1 MIEILVAFVLATLII
16 CITLYSILTNN
27 SFLDMIEKRKIENT
41 KVEIE
46 KLRLQQISMGFQI
59 EKAK

>member
-16 CITLYSILTNN
+16 CVTLHSILTDS

-46 KLRLQQISMGFQI
+46 KLRLQQISMGFPI
-59 EKAK
+59 EKK